1 MPGGQNLM
9 ERSTNRYL
17 QLVMIAMLCLL
28 LAACGSLDL
37 GPLGPGVMPDVIGAY
52 DEPLEGQGGPNKWKA
67 AIRFGTS
74 EDDSVT
80 SLAVAPDGGV
90 LVAGFTSGSL
100 SGIGNAGGRDGFV
113 IKFDRN
119 GFKRWTRTIRTQSD
133 DVISKVM
140 VDARG
145 NVYVAG
151 TTDGLVADELGGS
164 TDAFVVKFDAA
175 GRWRWSRQFGSMGVE
190 RVTDLR
196 LIGGVVSIAG
206 VWDVPNGRGFVVE
219 LRTNGSALNDTVFN
233 PPRVPDAFEGTR
245 TGWLDEFVLGP
256 HGQAVGLSRQVAFK
270 TSGAFSLVRYN
281 ADSSLQG
288 ITSERGLLPILASDA
303 RGKLFYLRPYSTVQG
318 IDASGT
324 PTWTILERERV
335 VSSAVTDDDDHVYVA
350 GGCYELPLPII
361 VPEGCFKSFVTKHD
375 ANGAE
380 LERFELDV
388 MPGRQAELFTALAVS
403 GSSVFAAGYVSE
415 GSNRDVVLARFVS
428 SR

>member
-1 MPGGQNLM
+1 
-9 ERSTNRYL
+9 
-17 QLVMIAMLCLL
+17 MIAMLCLL

-37 GPLGPGVMPDVIGAY
+37 SPIGPDVTPDVIGAH
-52 DEPLEGQGGPNKWKA
+52 DEPLEGQGSPDNWKA
-67 AIRFGTS
+67 AIRFGTP
-74 EDDSVT
+74 EEDSVT

-100 SGIGNAGGRDGFV
+100 SGIRNAGGRDGFLV
-113 IKFDRN
+113 KFDRN
-119 GFKRWTRTIRTQSD
+119 GLKRWTRTIRTPSD
-133 DVISKVM
+133 DVISKVTA
-140 VDARG
+140 DARG

-151 TTDGLVADELGGS
+151 TTDGLVADELGGN

-175 GRWRWSRQFGSMGVE
+175 GSWRWSRQFGSDGVE
-190 RVTDLR
+190 RVTDLKR
-196 LIGGVVSIAG
+196 TGEVVSIAG

-219 LRTNGSALNDTVFN
+219 LRSDGSALNDTVFN

-245 TGWLDEFVLGP
+245 IGWLDEFVLGA

-281 ADSSLQG
+281 ADSTVQS
-288 ITSERGLLPILASDA
+288 ITSERGVLPILSSDA
-303 RGKLFYLRPYSTVQG
+303 RGKLFYLRPYSTAQG
-318 IDASGT
+318 IDASGN

-335 VSSAVTDDDDHVYVA
+335 VSSAVSDDDDHVYVA

-361 VPEGCFKSFVTKHD
+361 APETCFKSFASKHD

-388 MPGRQAELFTALAVS
+388 MPGRQAELFTAVAVN
-403 GSSVFAAGYVSE
+403 GPNVFAAGYVSD
-415 GSNRDVVLARFVS
+415 GSHRDVMLARFVS
-428 SR
+428 TK

>member
-9 ERSTNRYL
+9 ERSTNGYL
-17 QLVMIAMLCLL
+17 QHAMIAMLCLL

-37 GPLGPGVMPDVIGAY
+37 SPLGPGVTPDVIGMH
-52 DEPLEGQGGPNKWKA
+52 DEPLEGQGDPNNWKA
-67 AIRFGTS
+67 TIRFGTP

-90 LVAGFTSGSL
+90 LVAGFTSGQL
-100 SGIGNAGGRDGFV
+100 SGVRNGGGRDGFV
-113 IKFDRN
+113 VKFDRN
-119 GFKRWTRTIRTQSD
+119 GIKRWTRTIRTQSD
-133 DVISKVM
+133 DVISKVT
-140 VDARG
+140 VDARS

-175 GRWRWSRQFGSMGVE
+175 GRWRWSRQFGSVGVE

-196 LIGGVVSIAG
+196 LTGEIVSIAG

-245 TGWLDEFVLGP
+245 IGWFDEFVLGA
-256 HGQAVGLSRQVAFK
+256 HGQAFGLSRQVAFK

-281 ADSSLQG
+281 ADGSVQG
-288 ITSERGLLPILASDA
+288 VTSERGVLPILSSDA

-318 IDASGT
+318 IDESGN
-324 PTWTILERERV
+324 PTWTVLERERV
-335 VSSAVTDDDDHVYVA
+335 VSSATTDDDHVYAA

-361 VPEGCFKSFVTKHD
+361 APDACFRSFVTRHD
-375 ANGAE
+375 ANGKE

-388 MPGRQAELFTALAVS
+388 MPGRQAELFTALAVN
-403 GSSVFAAGYVSE
+403 GPNVFAAGYVSD
-415 GSNRDVVLARFVS
+415 GSNRDVMLARFVS
-428 SR
+428 SQ